1 MAVIP
6 LSDQVALVGSD
17 IVIIYG
23 AGRIHE
29 SYILAARAG
38 RKRILYYR
46 PQGQGRRPLPK
57 ALKGYA
63 NLRIV
68 EGHHAVVVAAVE
80 EWEAE

>member
-1 MAVIP
+1 MTVLPI
-6 LSDQVALVGSD
+6 SDQVALVGSD

-23 AGRIHE
+23 AGRINE
-29 SYILAARAG
+29 AYILTSRAA

-68 EGHHAVVVAAVE
+68 EGDHDAVLAAIK
-80 EWEAE
+80 EWENE